1 MMTEQ
6 EMIIQTHDPQV
17 QIFKLL
23 THPVRLA
30 ILEILRGGEN
40 CVCHMQAHLN
50 LRQAYIS
57 QQLSVLREAGIIQ
70 DRRDGW
76 NIFYRVVRP
85 EIFQILDATDL
96 MSGQPSLHEELHA
109 ADVDCPCPK
118 CHGNGDQG

>member
-1 MMTEQ
+1 MMIEQ
-6 EMIIQTHDPQV
+6 EMIIQAYDPQV

-30 ILEILRGGEN
+30 ILEILRDGEH

-85 EIFQILDATDL
+85 EIFQILDATGL
-96 MSGQPSLHEELHA
+96 MSGQPSLHEELYA
-109 ADVDCPCPK
+109 TDVACPCPQ
-118 CHGNGDQG
+118 CNGLADQG